1 MYFVIQNGTIEA
13 ADSKIW
19 QESQDAISVF
29 TSIEWQEQV
38 ELRNKYNF
46 SQLRGQIH
54 FCKLESSSEYLF
66 GTMSI
71 PVKKNYTKHI
81 GFEFYVLQGKII
93 FIDDTNTVNDIIKK
107 FSECKRKREYSM
119 ERFLFD
125 FLVSFIE
132 DDMHYLESFE
142 REISKVEEDI
152 LNAKYENFNYKM
164 LNIKKQIS
172 KSYRY
177 YSQITALGE
186 ALSENEMDFFG
197 KDDIATFRVFTERAS
212 RLQFE
217 AQLLREYAMQ
227 VQEVYQSEIGIR
239 QNDVMKILTIVT
251 MIFLP
256 LTLIVGWF
264 GMNFEFMPELSWK
277 YGYPVVIVFCI
288 SVVILCLWIFKR
300 KKFW

>member
-13 ADSKIW
+13 SDNKSW

-29 TSIEWQEQV
+29 TSIEWQDQV
-38 ELRNKYNF
+38 EFRNTYNLNIM
-46 SQLRGQIH
+46 QEKIH
-54 FCKLESSSEYLF
+54 FCKLESFSEYLF

-81 GFEFYVLQGKII
+81 GFEFFILEGRIV
-93 FIDDTNTVNDIIKK
+93 FIDDTNIVNDIIKK
-107 FSECKRKREYSM
+107 IAAYKRKREYSM
-119 ERFLFD
+119 ERFFFD

-132 DDMHYLESFE
+132 DDLHYLELFE
-142 REISKVEEDI
+142 HEISKVEEDI
-152 LNAKYENFNYKM
+152 LNANYNEFNYKM
-164 LNIKKQIS
+164 LSIKKEIS
-172 KSYRY
+172 RMYRY
-177 YSQITALGE
+177 YSQLTALGE

-197 KDDIATFRVFTERAS
+197 KDEIATFRVFTERSS

-227 VQEVYQSEIGIR
+227 VQEVYQSEISIR
-239 QNDVMKILTIVT
+239 QNDVMKVLTIVT

-264 GMNFEFMPELSWK
+264 GMNFEYMPELGWK
-277 YGYPVVIVFCI
+277 YSYPLVIVFCI
-288 SVVILCLWIFKR
+288 FVVILCLWIFK
-300 KKFW
+300 KKRFW

>member
-13 ADSKIW
+13 TDNKNW

-38 ELRNKYNF
+38 ELRNEYNLN
-46 SQLRGQIH
+46 QQQGKIH
-54 FCKLESSSEYLF
+54 FCKLESFSEYLF

-71 PVKKNYTKHI
+71 PVKKHYTKHI
-81 GFEFYVLQGKII
+81 GFEFYVLPGRII
-93 FIDDTNTVNDIIKK
+93 FIDDTNIVNDIIEKI
-107 FSECKRKREYSM
+107 SEYKRKREYGM

-132 DDMHYLESFE
+132 DDLHYLELFE
-142 REISKVEEDI
+142 QEISQVEVDM
-152 LNAKYENFNYKM
+152 LNGKYENFNYKM
-164 LNIKKQIS
+164 LEVKKEIS
-172 KSYRY
+172 RSYRY

-186 ALSENEMDFFG
+186 GLSENEMDFFG
-197 KDDIATFRVFTERAS
+197 KDDIATFRIFTERAS

-227 VQEVYQSEIGIR
+227 VQEVYQSEISIR
-239 QNDVMKILTIVT
+239 QNDVMKVLTIVT

-277 YGYPVVIVFCI
+277 YGYPLVIVFCI
-288 SVVILCLWIFKR
+288 FVVILCLWIFKKR
-300 KKFW
+300 KFW

>member
-1 MYFVIQNGTIEA
+1 MYFVIQDGTIEA
-13 ADSKIW
+13 ADNKNW
-19 QESQDAISVF
+19 QESEDAIIVF

-38 ELRNKYNF
+38 ELRNKYNL
-46 SQLRGQIH
+46 SQLQRPIH

-81 GFEFYVLQGKII
+81 CFEFYVLQGKIV
-93 FIDDTNTVNDIIKK
+93 FIDDTNTVNDIIEKV
-107 FSECKRKREYSM
+107 SEYKRKREYSM
-119 ERFLFD
+119 ERFLFE

-132 DDMHYLESFE
+132 DDMHYLETFE

-152 LNAKYENFNYKM
+152 LNAKYEDFNYKM
-164 LNIKKQIS
+164 LSIKKRIS

-197 KDDIATFRVFTERAS
+197 KDDVATFRVFTERAS

-227 VQEVYQSEIGIR
+227 VQEVYQSEISIR
-239 QNDVMKILTIVT
+239 QNDVMKVLTIVT

-277 YGYPVVIVFCI
+277 YGYPLVIVFCI
-288 SVVILCLWIFKR
+288 FVVLLCLWIFKKR
-300 KKFW
+300 KFW

>member
-13 ADSKIW
+13 ADNKDC

-38 ELRNKYNF
+38 ELRNEYNLN
-46 SQLRGQIH
+46 QQQGKIH
-54 FCKLESSSEYLF
+54 FCKLESFSEYLF
-66 GTMSI
+66 GTMNI

-81 GFEFYVLQGKII
+81 GFEFYVLHGRII
-93 FIDDTNTVNDIIKK
+93 FIDDTNTVMDIINKI
-107 FSECKRKREYSM
+107 SEYKRKREYSM

-132 DDMHYLESFE
+132 DDLHYLELFE
-142 REISKVEEDI
+142 REISKVEVDM
-152 LNAKYENFNYKM
+152 LNGKYEDFNYKM
-164 LNIKKQIS
+164 LSIKKEIS
-172 KSYRY
+172 RSYRY

-227 VQEVYQSEIGIR
+227 VQEVYQSEISIR
-239 QNDVMKILTIVT
+239 QNDVMKVLTIVT

-277 YGYPVVIVFCI
+277 YSYPLVIAFCI
-288 SVVILCLWIFKR
+288 SVVILCLWIFKK

>member
-13 ADSKIW
+13 SDNKSW

-29 TSIEWQEQV
+29 TSIEWQEQA
-38 ELRNKYNF
+38 EFRNTYNLNIM
-46 SQLRGQIH
+46 QEKIH
-54 FCKLESSSEYLF
+54 FCKLESFSEYLF

-81 GFEFYVLQGKII
+81 GFEFFILEGRIV
-93 FIDDTNTVNDIIKK
+93 FIDDTNIVNDIIKK
-107 FSECKRKREYSM
+107 IAAYKRKREYSM
-119 ERFLFD
+119 ERFFFD

-132 DDMHYLESFE
+132 DDLHYLELFE
-142 REISKVEEDI
+142 HEISKVEEDI
-152 LNAKYENFNYKM
+152 LNANYNEFNYKM
-164 LNIKKQIS
+164 LSIKKEIS
-172 KSYRY
+172 RMYRY
-177 YSQITALGE
+177 YSQLTALGE

-197 KDDIATFRVFTERAS
+197 KDEIATFRVFTERAS

-227 VQEVYQSEIGIR
+227 VQEVYQSEISIR
-239 QNDVMKILTIVT
+239 QNDVMKVLTIVT

-264 GMNFEFMPELSWK
+264 GMNFEYMPELGWK
-277 YGYPVVIVFCI
+277 YSYPLVIVFCI
-288 SVVILCLWIFKR
+288 FVVILCLWIFK
-300 KKFW
+300 KKRFW

>member
-13 ADSKIW
+13 SDNKSW

-29 TSIEWQEQV
+29 TSIEWQDQV
-38 ELRNKYNF
+38 EFRNTYNLNIM
-46 SQLRGQIH
+46 QEKIH
-54 FCKLESSSEYLF
+54 FCKLESFSEYLF

-81 GFEFYVLQGKII
+81 GFEFFILEGRIV
-93 FIDDTNTVNDIIKK
+93 FIDDTNIVNDIIKK
-107 FSECKRKREYSM
+107 IAAYKRKREYSM
-119 ERFLFD
+119 ERFFFD

-132 DDMHYLESFE
+132 DDLHYLELFE
-142 REISKVEEDI
+142 HEISKVEEDI
-152 LNAKYENFNYKM
+152 LNANYNEFNYKM
-164 LNIKKQIS
+164 LSIKKEIS
-172 KSYRY
+172 RMYRY
-177 YSQITALGE
+177 YSQLTALGE

-197 KDDIATFRVFTERAS
+197 KDEIATFRVFTERSS

-227 VQEVYQSEIGIR
+227 VQEVYQSEISIR
-239 QNDVMKILTIVT
+239 QNDVMKVLTIVT

-264 GMNFEFMPELSWK
+264 GMNFEYMPELGWK
-277 YGYPVVIVFCI
+277 YSYPVVIVFCI
-288 SVVILCLWIFKR
+288 FVVILCLWIFK
-300 KKFW
+300 KKRFW

>member
-1 MYFVIQNGTIEA
+1 MYFVIQNGTIET
-13 ADSKIW
+13 ADNKNW

-29 TSIEWQEQV
+29 TSLEWQEQI
-38 ELRNKYNF
+38 EFRNAYNLN
-46 SQLRGQIH
+46 QTQEKIH
-54 FCKLESSSEYLF
+54 FCKLESFSEYLF

-81 GFEFYVLQGKII
+81 GFEFYVLEGRII
-93 FIDDTNTVNDIIKK
+93 FIDDTNTVRDIIKK
-107 FSECKRKREYSM
+107 ISAYKRKREYCM

-132 DDMHYLESFE
+132 DDLHYLELFE
-142 REISKVEEDI
+142 REISKVEENI
-152 LNAKYENFNYKM
+152 LNAKYDNFNFKM
-164 LNIKKQIS
+164 LGVKKEIS
-172 KSYRY
+172 RLYRY

-186 ALSENEMDFFG
+186 SLSENEMDFFG
-197 KDDIATFRVFTERAS
+197 KDEIATFRVFTERAS

-217 AQLLREYAMQ
+217 AQLLRDYAMQ
-227 VQEVYQSEIGIR
+227 VQEVYQSEISIR
-239 QNDVMKILTIVT
+239 QNDVMKVLTIVT

-264 GMNFEFMPELSWK
+264 GMNFEYMPELSWK
-277 YGYPVVIVFCI
+277 YSYPIVMVLCIFVI
-288 SVVILCLWIFKR
+288 ILCLWIFKK

>member
-1 MYFVIQNGTIEA
+1 MYFVIQNGTIEG
-13 ADSKIW
+13 ADNKNW

-38 ELRNKYNF
+38 EFRNANNLNQ
-46 SQLRGQIH
+46 SQGKIH
-54 FCKLESSSEYLF
+54 FCKLESFAEYLF

-81 GFEFYVLQGKII
+81 GFEFYVLEGSII
-93 FIDDTNTVNDIIKK
+93 FIDDTNTVIEIISKI
-107 FSECKRKREYSM
+107 STYKRKREYCL
-119 ERFLFD
+119 EKFLFD

-132 DDMHYLESFE
+132 DDLHYLELFE

-152 LNAKYENFNYKM
+152 LNAKYDNFNYKM
-164 LNIKKQIS
+164 LSLKKEIS
-172 KSYRY
+172 RFYRY

-186 ALSENEMDFFG
+186 ELSENEMDFFG
-197 KDDIATFRVFTERAS
+197 KDEIATFRVFTERAS

-217 AQLLREYAMQ
+217 AQLLRDYAMQ
-227 VQEVYQSEIGIR
+227 VQEVYQSEISIR
-239 QNDVMKILTIVT
+239 QNDVMKVLTIVT

-264 GMNFEFMPELSWK
+264 GMNFEYMPELSWK
-277 YGYPVVIVFCI
+277 YSYPTVMVFCVF
-288 SVVILCLWIFKR
+288 VVILCLWIFKK